1 MRWETEFVMFGELVR
16 DELAPLMRFTNPVA
30 MMGMVEDS
38 IQENERIREVQQRQE
53 LHNLLRSNMRADGK
67 VAIYVWERDCDGVEA
82 THITWIEADVETYM
96 QLIDEL
102 HENAEGPVHTSI
114 LSQDQAQMFAPTWR
128 DTYAEAAGY

>member
-1 MRWETEFVMFGELVR
+1 MRWETESVVFGELVR

-38 IQENERIREVQQRQE
+38 LQENERIKEVQHRQE
-53 LHNLLRSNMRADGK
+53 VHNMLRGNMRADGK

-82 THITWIEADVETYM
+82 THITWIEAKLATYM

-102 HENAEGPVHTSI
+102 YDNAEGPVYTFI
-114 LSQDQAQMFAPTWR
+114 LSQDQAQTFVPTWR